1 MNPGQECSLL
11 GLTQEVVGAQAAQGR
26 GHPVDGYTEQLQR
39 HLIVYN
45 LCVVTELTVI
55 LHPI

>member
-1 MNPGQECSLL
+1 MCLLL

-26 GHPVDGYTEQLQR
+26 GHPVDGDTEQLQR
-39 HLIVYN
+39 HLSLYN
-45 LCVVTELTVI
+45 LYVVTELAVI

>member
-1 MNPGQECSLL
+1 MNLGQKCSLL

-26 GHPVDGYTEQLQR
+26 GHPVDGNTEQPQR